1 MVAEMQT
8 PVKRRLGKWETDVTV
23 GNTVYTFVGWTRH
36 GSAEQAVKFI
46 DLTNK
51 EQASGNQ

>member
-1 MVAEMQT
+1 MQT